1 MNAAKRRSRAEMRL
15 RAWPP
20 VRCHVTMNAIWPLFD
35 LRVSTPRLTL
45 RYVTDE
51 LGFQLA
57 DLAVAGIHDPD
68 TMPFSE
74 PWTDAPPP
82 LLRRNAMQYYWRCR
96 AETGAQRW
104 DLVLA
109 ATDPDDRVVGMCTLS
124 ATQFPA
130 RRTASTGSWLGR
142 EFQGSGLGSEMRCA
156 ALHLLFAGLDGR
168 QATTRAW
175 HDNAASLGV
184 TGSLPYTYAGAA
196 LELRRGRPD
205 TMVAFT
211 MSREQWATR
220 RRADIRLAGIAAVR
234 RQLGL

>member
-1 MNAAKRRSRAEMRL
+1 M
-15 RAWPP
+15 
-20 VRCHVTMNAIWPLFD
+20 TMSAIWPLFD

-51 LGFQLA
+51 LGVQLA
-57 DLAVAGIHDPD
+57 DLAAAGIHDPA

-96 AETGAQRW
+96 AETRTQRW

-109 ATDPDDRVVGMCTLS
+109 ATDPADRVVGMCTLS
-124 ATQFPA
+124 ASQYPA
-130 RRTASTGSWLGR
+130 LRTASTGSWLGR
-142 EFQGSGLGSEMRCA
+142 EFQGSGLGGEMRRA

-168 QATTRAW
+168 LATTRAW

-184 TGSLPYTYAGAA
+184 TGSLPYTYAGAT

-205 TMVAFT
+205 TMLSFT
-211 MSREQWATR
+211 MTREQWSTR
-220 RRADIRLAGIAAVR
+220 RRVDIRLHGIAAAR
-234 RQLGL
+234 RQLGI